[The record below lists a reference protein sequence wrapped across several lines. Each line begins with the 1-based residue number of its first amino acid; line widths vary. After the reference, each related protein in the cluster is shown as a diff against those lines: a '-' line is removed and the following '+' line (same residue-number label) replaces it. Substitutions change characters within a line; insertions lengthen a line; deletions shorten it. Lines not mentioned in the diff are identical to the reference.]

1 MIKDIIEKN
10 AEVKP
15 NSKKLEALKE
25 YFAGC
30 FTAEG
35 AFDVERFK
43 EMMKDEVNICNEGYS
58 LDFLGKDYANLIA
71 SIDTTTVIEPD
82 LEHNSKPE
90 NKDSENIYISGDN
103 LDALKQLLKSY
114 AGKVKCIY
122 IDPPYN
128 TGSDGFVYND
138 KFRFTPEELEKK
150 LSIDEDEAK
159 RILDLTS
166 RGSSTHS
173 AWLMFMSPRL
183 QLARELLSKDGVIFI
198 SIDDNEQA
206 NLKLLCDYVFG
217 EENFV
222 AQFIWISKTG
232 GGSDNNEVVADHE
245 YVLCY
250 SKNSGIENSI
260 SRILLESEELNL
272 TDEYGPYRLGRE
284 LNKWGSNSRREDRPT
299 MFFPIPGPNGEEVFP
314 IRNDDTEGCWRWGKK
329 AMFDAVENHNVEFSR
344 RDNGTYIVYEKIRST
359 DPRTKPYRTFLK
371 DCGTTAEGTKQI
383 KALLGTKVFDYPK
396 PMELVKNLLEIGSD
410 DGDLIVDFF
419 GGSSTTAHAIM
430 ELDMKEETSRRYILV
445 QLPEIPKEGSEA
457 TKAGYHT
464 IDEIGQ
470 ERIKRAA
477 AKIKAENPLFA
488 GDLGFK
494 HYTLRE
500 VPENVLDK
508 LEEFSPDVSGFA
520 NNMLELFVRET
531 VL

>member
-1 MIKDIIEKN
+1 MIKQIIENN

-35 AFDVERFK
+35 AFDIERFK
-43 EMMKDEVNICNEGYS
+43 DMMKDEVNISNEGYS

-82 LEHNSKPE
+82 LEHNAKPE

-103 LDALKQLLKSY
+103 LDALKHLLKSY

-138 KFRFTPEELEKK
+138 NFRFTPEELEKK

-159 RILDLTS
+159 RILDLAS

-206 NLKLLCDYVFG
+206 DLKLLCDYVLG
-217 EENFV
+217 EDNFV

-250 SKNSGIENSI
+250 SRNSGQENAI
-260 SRILLESEELNL
+260 SKMLLESEELNL
-272 TDEYGPYRLGRE
+272 TDEYGAYRLGRE
-284 LNKWGSNSRREDRPT
+284 LNKWGANSRREDRPT
-299 MFFPIPGPNGEEVFP
+299 MFFPIPGPNGEDVYP
-314 IRNDDTEGCWRWGKK
+314 IRNDNSEGCWRWGKK
-329 AMFDAVENHNVEFSR
+329 AMFDAVNNHNVEYSKR
-344 RDNGTYIVYEKIRST
+344 ENGTFIVYEKIRT
-359 DPRTKPYRTFLK
+359 TNPRTKPYRTFLK
-371 DCGTTAEGTKQI
+371 ECGTTAEGTKQI
-383 KALLGTKVFDYPK
+383 KALFGTKVFDYPK
-396 PMELVKNLLEIGSD
+396 PVELVRNLLRMGSE
-410 DGDLIVDFF
+410 DGDIVVDFF
-419 GGSSTTAHAIM
+419 GGSSTTAQAVM
-430 ELDMKEETSRRYILV
+430 ELNN
-445 QLPEIPKEGSEA
+445 SEDIN
-457 TKAGYHT
+457 T
-464 IDEIGQ
+464 I
-470 ERIKRAA
+470 A
-477 AKIKAENPLFA
+477 
-488 GDLGFK
+488 
-494 HYTLRE
+494 
-500 VPENVLDK
+500 
-508 LEEFSPDVSGFA
+508 
-520 NNMLELFVRET
+520 
-531 VL
+531 